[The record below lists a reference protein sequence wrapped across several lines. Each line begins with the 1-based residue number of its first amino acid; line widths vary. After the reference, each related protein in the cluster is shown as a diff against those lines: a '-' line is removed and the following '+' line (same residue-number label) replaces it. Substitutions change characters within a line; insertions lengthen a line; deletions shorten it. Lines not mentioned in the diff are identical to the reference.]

1 MTGTGSEVRSGAH
14 AAADRAESAP
24 AAPSPGNP
32 ALLGITGF
40 LPGGITLGL
49 WLVGYLPTSLPGG
62 MIAAV
67 TVSAGL
73 FLLIACVWAARLE
86 ASTVSAV
93 LGVYAAFWLSFGFML
108 MGLSNMW
115 FGLTSPDQAPRV
127 LAPYTLA
134 WLLVFVFMTV
144 ATLRLPLAYTVG
156 FVFVDITFALVLA
169 NLITDASVFATI
181 GGVTTFAFCVVYAY
195 ILFDGLRQDLGAPA
209 LPMGA
214 PILR

>member
-1 MTGTGSEVRSGAH
+1 MRSGAH
-14 AAADRAESAP
+14 AAADRAEPAP
-24 AAPSPGNP
+24 AAVSPGNP

-40 LPGGITLGL
+40 LPGGLTLGL
-49 WLVGYLPTSLPGG
+49 WLIGYLPTALPGG

-67 TVSAGL
+67 SVSSGL
-73 FLLIACVWAARLE
+73 FLLIATLWAARLE

-108 MGLSNMW
+108 MGLSNKW
-115 FGLTSPDQAPRV
+115 FGLTSPDQAPQV

-134 WLLVFVFMTV
+134 WLIVFVFMTI
-144 ATLRLPLAYTVG
+144 ATLRLPLVFTAG
-156 FVFVDITFALVLA
+156 FVFVDVTFALVYA
-169 NLITDASVFATI
+169 NVVTGTSVFATI
-181 GGVTTFAFCVVYAY
+181 AGFTTFVFCAVYAY
-195 ILFDGLRQDLGAPA
+195 ILFDGLRQDLGAPE